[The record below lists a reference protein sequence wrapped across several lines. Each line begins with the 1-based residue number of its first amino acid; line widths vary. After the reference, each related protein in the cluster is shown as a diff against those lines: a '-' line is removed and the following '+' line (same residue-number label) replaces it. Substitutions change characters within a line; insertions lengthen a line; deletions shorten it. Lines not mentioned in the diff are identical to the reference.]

1 VIKKFWEYGKFK
13 EYFVWAFE
21 NRFAL
26 IGTVLLVIATYYLK
40 IYEDLQNYI
49 SILDSTFGVI
59 IGALIGTLALIFSGI
74 VFWGSLFDKKFRK
87 KIIEY
92 TEDEKTVD
100 KLYISYLFLACNILG
115 NIVFTVLLILA
126 LNSSR
131 EKVGQ
136 IFFVIIEIVYVYWLL
151 FILGYFVAIMK
162 NGIKL
167 IWLRDGAEENEKDK
181 KSLYESANEL
191 RIDVLFE
198 LLCRNMTAE
207 ETHDTLM
214 NILNNRIKLLDKPE
228 EEKRK
233 LAKYLENY
241 YKLEK
246 NEKK

>member
-1 VIKKFWEYGKFK
+1 MIKKFWEYGKFK
-13 EYFVWAFE
+13 EYFAWAFE
-21 NRFAL
+21 NIFAL

>member
-1 VIKKFWEYGKFK
+1 MIKKFWEYGKFK
-13 EYFVWAFE
+13 EYFAWAFE
-21 NRFAL
+21 NIFAL

-115 NIVFTVLLILA
+115 NIVFTVLLILV

-214 NILNNRIKLLDKPE
+214 NILNNSIKLLDKPE

-233 LAKYLENY
+233 LAK
-241 YKLEK
+241 
-246 NEKK
+246 

>member
-1 VIKKFWEYGKFK
+1 MIKKFWEYGKFK
-13 EYFVWAFE
+13 EYFAWAFE
-21 NRFAL
+21 NIFAL
-26 IGTVLLVIATYYLK
+26 IGTVLLIIATYYLK

-115 NIVFTVLLILA
+115 NIVFTVLLILV

>member
-13 EYFVWAFE
+13 EYFAWAFE
-21 NRFAL
+21 NIFAL

-59 IGALIGTLALIFSGI
+59 IGALIGTLALIISGI

-115 NIVFTVLLILA
+115 NIVFTVLLILV

-151 FILGYFVAIMK
+151 FILGYFVEIMK

>member
-1 VIKKFWEYGKFK
+1 MIKKFWKYGKFK
-13 EYFVWAFE
+13 EYFAWAFE
-21 NRFAL
+21 NIFAL

-92 TEDEKTVD
+92 TKDEKTID
-100 KLYISYLFLACNILG
+100 KLYTSYLFLACNILG

-136 IFFVIIEIVYVYWLL
+136 IFFIIIEIVYVYWLL
-151 FILGYFVAIMK
+151 FILGYLVAIMK

>member
-1 VIKKFWEYGKFK
+1 M
-13 EYFVWAFE
+13 
-21 NRFAL
+21 
-26 IGTVLLVIATYYLK
+26 
-40 IYEDLQNYI
+40 
-49 SILDSTFGVI
+49 
-59 IGALIGTLALIFSGI
+59 
-74 VFWGSLFDKKFRK
+74 
-87 KIIEY
+87 
-92 TEDEKTVD
+92 
-100 KLYISYLFLACNILG
+100 ACNILG
-115 NIVFTVLLILA
+115 NIVFTVLLILV

>member
-1 VIKKFWEYGKFK
+1 MIKKFWEYGKFK
-13 EYFVWAFE
+13 EYFAWAFE
-21 NRFAL
+21 NIFAL

-87 KIIEY
+87 KIIED

-115 NIVFTVLLILA
+115 NIVFTVLLILV

>member
-1 VIKKFWEYGKFK
+1 MIKKFWEYGKFK

-228 EEKRK
+228 EEKESWRSI
-233 LAKYLENY
+233 
-241 YKLEK
+241 
-246 NEKK
+246 

>member
-1 VIKKFWEYGKFK
+1 MIKKFWEYGKFK
-13 EYFVWAFE
+13 EYFAWAFE
-21 NRFAL
+21 NIFAL

-92 TEDEKTVD
+92 TEDEKAVD

-115 NIVFTVLLILA
+115 NIVFTVLLILV

>member
-1 VIKKFWEYGKFK
+1 MIKKFWEYGKFK
-13 EYFVWAFE
+13 EYFAWAFE
-21 NRFAL
+21 NIFAL

-115 NIVFTVLLILA
+115 NIVFTVLLILV

-198 LLCRNMTAE
+198 ILCRNMTAE

>member
-1 VIKKFWEYGKFK
+1 MIKKFWEYGKFK

>member
-1 VIKKFWEYGKFK
+1 MIKKFWEYGKFK
-13 EYFVWAFE
+13 EYFAWAFE
-21 NRFAL
+21 NIFAL

-49 SILDSTFGVI
+49 SILESTFGVI

-115 NIVFTVLLILA
+115 NIVFTVLLILV

>member
-1 VIKKFWEYGKFK
+1 MIKKFWEYGKFK

-115 NIVFTVLLILA
+115 NIVFTVLLILV

>member
-1 VIKKFWEYGKFK
+1 MIKKFWEYGKFK

-233 LAKYLENY
+233 LAKYCINY

>member
-1 VIKKFWEYGKFK
+1 MIKKFWKYGKFK
-13 EYFVWAFE
+13 EYFAWAFE
-21 NRFAL
+21 NIFAL

-100 KLYISYLFLACNILG
+100 KLYIRYLFLACNILG
-115 NIVFTVLLILA
+115 NIVFTVLLILV

>member
-1 VIKKFWEYGKFK
+1 MIKKFWEYGKFK

-214 NILNNRIKLLDKPE
+214 NILNNRIKILDKPE

>member
-1 VIKKFWEYGKFK
+1 MIKKFWEYGKFK
-13 EYFVWAFE
+13 EYFAWAFE
-21 NRFAL
+21 NIFAL

-100 KLYISYLFLACNILG
+100 KLYISYLFWACNILG
-115 NIVFTVLLILA
+115 NIVFTVLLILV

>member
-1 VIKKFWEYGKFK
+1 MIKKFWEYGKFK
-13 EYFVWAFE
+13 EYFAWAFE
-21 NRFAL
+21 NIFAL

-59 IGALIGTLALIFSGI
+59 IGELIGTLALIFSGI

-115 NIVFTVLLILA
+115 NIVFTVLLILV

>member
-1 VIKKFWEYGKFK
+1 MIKKFWKYGKFK
-13 EYFVWAFE
+13 EYFAWAFE
-21 NRFAL
+21 NIFAL

-115 NIVFTVLLILA
+115 NIVFTVLLILV

-228 EEKRK
+228 EEKRN

>member
-1 VIKKFWEYGKFK
+1 MIKKFWEYGKFK

-26 IGTVLLVIATYYLK
+26 IGTILLVIATYYLK

>member
-1 VIKKFWEYGKFK
+1 MIKKFWEYGKFK
-13 EYFVWAFE
+13 EYFAWTFE
-21 NRFAL
+21 NIFAL

-115 NIVFTVLLILA
+115 NIVFTVLLILV

>member
-1 VIKKFWEYGKFK
+1 M
-13 EYFVWAFE
+13 
-21 NRFAL
+21 
-26 IGTVLLVIATYYLK
+26 
-40 IYEDLQNYI
+40 QNYI

>member
-1 VIKKFWEYGKFK
+1 MIKKFWEYGKFK
-13 EYFVWAFE
+13 EYFAWAFE
-21 NRFAL
+21 NIFAL

-115 NIVFTVLLILA
+115 NIVFTVLLILV

>member
-1 VIKKFWEYGKFK
+1 MIKKFWEYGKFK

-136 IFFVIIEIVYVYWLL
+136 IFFVIIEIVYVYRLL

>member
-1 VIKKFWEYGKFK
+1 MIKKFWKYGKFK
-13 EYFVWAFE
+13 EYFAWAFE
-21 NRFAL
+21 NIFAL

-115 NIVFTVLLILA
+115 NIVFTVLLILV

-214 NILNNRIKLLDKPE
+214 NILNNRIELLDKPE

>member
-1 VIKKFWEYGKFK
+1 MIKKFWEYGKFK
-13 EYFVWAFE
+13 EYFAWAFE
-21 NRFAL
+21 NIFAL

-115 NIVFTVLLILA
+115 NIVFTVLLILV

-167 IWLRDGAEENEKDK
+167 IWLRDGAEENEKNK

-246 NEKK
+246 K

>member
-1 VIKKFWEYGKFK
+1 MIKKFWEYGKFK
-13 EYFVWAFE
+13 EYFAWAFE
-21 NRFAL
+21 NIFAL

-92 TEDEKTVD
+92 TEDENTVD

-115 NIVFTVLLILA
+115 NIVFTVLLILV

-167 IWLRDGAEENEKDK
+167 IWLRDGAEENEKNK

-246 NEKK
+246 K

>member
-1 VIKKFWEYGKFK
+1 MIKKFWEYGKFK

-136 IFFVIIEIVYVYWLL
+136 IFFIIIEIVYVYWLL

>member
-1 VIKKFWEYGKFK
+1 M
-13 EYFVWAFE
+13 
-21 NRFAL
+21 
-26 IGTVLLVIATYYLK
+26 LVIATYYLK

>member
-1 VIKKFWEYGKFK
+1 MIKKFWEYGKFK

-100 KLYISYLFLACNILG
+100 KLYISYLFWACNILG

>member
-1 VIKKFWEYGKFK
+1 M
-13 EYFVWAFE
+13 
-21 NRFAL
+21 
-26 IGTVLLVIATYYLK
+26 VIATYYLK

>member
-1 VIKKFWEYGKFK
+1 MIKKFWEYGKFK
-13 EYFVWAFE
+13 EYFAWAFE
-21 NRFAL
+21 NIFAL

-115 NIVFTVLLILA
+115 NIVFTVLLILV

-191 RIDVLFE
+191 GIE
-198 LLCRNMTAE
+198 LLDHIIVGGTNGKMLSFR
-207 ETHDTLM
+207 
-214 NILNNRIKLLDKPE
+214 
-228 EEKRK
+228 EEKMLNVTGRMDW
-233 LAKYLENY
+233 ER
-241 YKLEK
+241 
-246 NEKK
+246 